1 MRNHHP
7 SVLLNQFFCKT
18 MKKAIFLVFLIPM
31 GLVAQLTPIII
42 SPGPGTP
49 SPGFTWSNPI
59 YDYDAVGNRIARYR
73 IKYYNNPL
81 REELSEKWE
90 ISLKPNPSDGLFILH
105 SNVPLAGQDLHI
117 YDINGRTILRDKL
130 EGSSTKIDLRQQ
142 ASGIYIFRVRNG
154 TEFREVK
161 GFLKE

>member
-59 YDYDAVGNRIARYR
+59 DPTNAANNELANTILSWCFFQNEARY
-73 IKYYNNPL
+73 N
-81 REELSEKWE
+81 
-90 ISLKPNPSDGLFILH
+90 
-105 SNVPLAGQDLHI
+105 
-117 YDINGRTILRDKL
+117 
-130 EGSSTKIDLRQQ
+130 
-142 ASGIYIFRVRNG
+142 
-154 TEFREVK
+154 
-161 GFLKE
+161 